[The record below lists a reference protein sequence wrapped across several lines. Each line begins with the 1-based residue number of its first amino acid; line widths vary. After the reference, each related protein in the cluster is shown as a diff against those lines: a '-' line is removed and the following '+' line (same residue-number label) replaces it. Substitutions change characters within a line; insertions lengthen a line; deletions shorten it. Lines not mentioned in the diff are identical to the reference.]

1 MNPTDAQIEH
11 AAKVAKEAAQRLHD
25 LRAQR
30 ASVVADEQKLV
41 RVRRRGCKHRP
52 IRDFKV
58 GDEWRCTECG
68 HIGKWSEGFEYFGAI
83 GCRKCG
89 DEPAIE
95 AVTCSDA
102 CRQKFDQAV
111 ILESGAQPHE

>member
-1 MNPTDAQIEH
+1 MSEMPSDAQIEH
-11 AAKVAKEAAQRLHD
+11 AAKVAKEAAQRLRD

-30 ASVVADEQKLV
+30 ADVIAGEQKIA
-41 RVRRRGCKHRP
+41 RVIRKRCKHRP

-68 HIGKWSEGFEYFGAI
+68 RTGKWGDGWEYFGAF

-95 AVTCSDA
+95 AVTCSEA
-102 CRQKFDQAV
+102 CRQKFDAAIPV
-111 ILESGAQPHE
+111 ELR